1 MNYRNG
7 QPGTW
12 ASASRSFPG
21 LVSITLVPAS
31 GTARPPGL
39 TEGTTVLHTELIQT
53 VPEILGRHA
62 RLRPDVIAFIDDERS
77 IPFGELA
84 ATTARLAGHLQD
96 LGLQRGDRVLLCLD
110 NRVEVAESYLAIPR
124 AGAVAVCANPQSAPA
139 EAGHILDD
147 SGARIII
154 TDAAHLEM
162 VRAMAAGR
170 GSLLAVIVAGP
181 GARGREISYA
191 GLLASPSSPPRDCA
205 ALDDVAWML
214 YTSGT
219 TGRPKGVYLT
229 HRGCLWVAA
238 ACWAPIMGLGPG
250 DVVLCAL
257 PLFHSYALV
266 LCVLGTVAVGA
277 SERILPRFSVQ
288 DVLGRL
294 RRAGPEG
301 NVTIFPGVPT
311 MFHYLL
317 ERAGPGGLGAPALR
331 LCMSA
336 GAILPATVN
345 EAFEKAFGVPLLDGY
360 GITETSTM
368 VTMNWPSGSRVMGS
382 CGLPLPGLSVRLV
395 DPATGQDVMPGDEG
409 ELWVQG
415 PNVTPG
421 YHNLPEATAAAITG
435 GWYRSGD
442 LARRDENGYLRITG
456 RIREIIIRGGEN
468 IYPAEVDE
476 ALLASPEVLD
486 AAVVGMPHTHLG
498 EVAVAFVV
506 PRVPGRLDH
515 DAVLAAARARL
526 APFKVPEKLIEIGQ
540 IPRTGSGKV
549 LRFQLR
555 QRLAGG
561 EQ

>member
-1 MNYRNG
+1 M
-7 QPGTW
+7 
-12 ASASRSFPG
+12 
-21 LVSITLVPAS
+21 
-31 GTARPPGL
+31 
-39 TEGTTVLHTELIQT
+39 LHTELIQT
-53 VPEILGRHA
+53 VPEMLERQA
-62 RLRPDVIAFIDDERS
+62 RLRPDAVAFIDDERS
-77 IPFGELA
+77 ITFAGLA

-96 LGLQRGDRVLLCLD
+96 LGLQPGDRVLLCLD

-124 AGAVAVCANPQSAPA
+124 AGAVAVCANPQAAAA
-139 EAGHILDD
+139 EVGHILDD
-147 SGARIII
+147 SGARIVI

-162 VRAMAAGR
+162 VRAMPAAR
-170 GSLLAVIVAGP
+170 GGLLAVIVAGP
-181 GARGREISYA
+181 GAQGGEIRYA
-191 GLLASPSSPPRDCA
+191 DLLAGTSSPPRDCA
-205 ALDDVAWML
+205 GLDDVTWML

-229 HRGCLWVAA
+229 QRGCLWVVA
-238 ACWAPIMGLGPG
+238 ACWAPIAGLRPG

-266 LCVLGTVAVGA
+266 LCVLGTAAVGV

-288 DVLGRL
+288 GVLDRL
-294 RRAGPEG
+294 REAGPEG
-301 NVTIFPGVPT
+301 NITVFPGVPT

-317 ERAGPGGLGAPALR
+317 DRAGPGGLGAPALR
-331 LCMSA
+331 LCISA
-336 GAILPATVN
+336 GAILPGTIN

-368 VTMNWPSGSRVMGS
+368 VTMNWPTGARVMGS

-395 DPATGQDVMPGDEG
+395 DPPTGQDVMPGEEG

-435 GWYRSGD
+435 GWYRTGD

-456 RIREIIIRGGEN
+456 RIKEMIIRGGEN

-476 ALLASPEVLD
+476 ALLACAEVLD
-486 AAVVGMPHTHLG
+486 AAVVGVPHAHLG

-515 DAVLAAARARL
+515 DAVLATARERL
-526 APFKVPEKLIEIGQ
+526 APFKVPEQLIEIEQ

-555 QRLAGG
+555 QRLGGG
-561 EQ
+561 EAAR